1 MGAELKPDTKIQDLT
16 ALAGYVHTQKNMG
29 HTVVQC
35 HGRFDR
41 LDARELRRLREAKGM
56 GDVLIVTVIPD
67 ASCSVAS
74 DASVTVVPDAI
85 DTVAPD
91 TSDTVAP
98 DAIASATTDADN
110 CDPSGGQRG
119 GLGGGKSAGTLSADE
134 RAELVAI
141 VEAVD
146 FVAISRWPEAADTV
160 RFLAPSVYAQSPDI
174 RAERPHLAPETISA
188 ADAAPGRDRN
198 SASVA
203 APKSDLPEGLG
214 PEAAVFLE
222 RLSSRYSPATVLRH
236 VDSLRPLKVAL
247 IGESILD
254 EYVYCD
260 ALGKSGKEPVLAMR
274 YLSRERHAGGAL
286 AIANHLADFCQTID
300 LFTYLGANDSQE
312 ETVRDHLPR
321 NVFPTFIYKS
331 DSPTI
336 IKRRFVD
343 AYSRSKMF
351 AVYDL
356 NDEALGPT
364 EEAAL
369 CAAVEARIGDCD
381 LVIVADF
388 GHGLITEPLVEL
400 LCEKAP
406 FLAVNTQL
414 NAANMGYHTISKYRR
429 ADFVSIHEGEIRLDS
444 RSRNGDLRLLMRNLA
459 DQLSCR
465 TVMVTRGKYGSLMY
479 HHHDGFVACPAF
491 ATKIV
496 DRVGAGDAVFALAS
510 LGAARGVPSDLLSFL
525 GNVVGAQ
532 AVTIVGNRASVD
544 RQRLTPA
551 LDALLRPFQNQHGA
565 MVA

>member
-1 MGAELKPDTKIQDLT
+1 MGAELRPETKIQDLT
-16 ALAGYVHTQKNMG
+16 ALAGYVRTQKNMG
-29 HTVVQC
+29 QSIVHC

-41 LDARELRRLREAKGM
+41 LDTQDLLHLHEAKRM
-56 GDVLIVTVIPD
+56 GDVLIVTV
-67 ASCSVAS
+67 
-74 DASVTVVPDAI
+74 
-85 DTVAPD
+85 APD
-91 TSDTVAP
+91 PIVAV
-98 DAIASATTDADN
+98 ADDVRN
-110 CDPSGGQRG
+110 GNPRG
-119 GLGGGKSAGTLSADE
+119 GLCAESSAVLPEAE
-134 RAELVAI
+134 RAELVAGI
-141 VEAVD
+141 DAVD
-146 FVAISRWPEAADTV
+146 FVAVSRWREAAETV
-160 RFLAPSVYAQSPDI
+160 KFLAPSVYA
-174 RAERPHLAPETISA
+174 RPPGVGANAPQLAPETVCR
-188 ADAAPGRDRN
+188 DEVPLQRNPPPGRDPR
-198 SASVA
+198 AAGVA
-203 APKSDLPEGLG
+203 AAFKADLPEGLG
-214 PEAAVFLE
+214 DEAAAFLE
-222 RLSSRYSPATVLRH
+222 RLDSRYSRAAVLRH
-236 VDSLRPLKVAL
+236 LDSLRPLKVAL

-286 AIANHLADFCQTID
+286 AIANHLADYCQTID
-300 LFTYLGANDSQE
+300 LFSYLGATDSQE
-312 ETVRDHLPR
+312 EAVRDHLPR
-321 NVFPTFIYKS
+321 NVFPTFIYKA

-356 NDEALGPT
+356 NDKALSPT
-364 EEAAL
+364 EENAL
-369 CAAVEARIGDCD
+369 CAAVEARIADCD

-400 LCEKAP
+400 LCDKAP

-465 TVMVTRGKYGSLMY
+465 AMMVTRGKHGSLMY
-479 HHHDGFVACPAF
+479 HQHDGFVACPAF

-496 DRVGAGDAVFALAS
+496 DRVGAGDAVFALTS
-510 LGAARGVPSDLLSFL
+510 LCAARGVPSDLLSFL

-544 RQRLTPA
+544 RQRLTHA
-551 LDALLRPFQNQHGA
+551 LDTLLNPFQNQRGA

>member
-1 MGAELKPDTKIQDLT
+1 MGAELKPETKIQDLT
-16 ALAGYVHTQKNMG
+16 ALAGYVRTQKNMG
-29 HTVVQC
+29 HTVVHC

-41 LDARELRRLREAKGM
+41 LDSSDLVHLRDARRM
-56 GDVLIVTVIPD
+56 GDVLIVTV
-67 ASCSVAS
+67 
-74 DASVTVVPDAI
+74 
-85 DTVAPD
+85 APD
-91 TSDTVAP
+91 L
-98 DAIASATTDADN
+98 SAET
-110 CDPSGGQRG
+110 CE
-119 GLGGGKSAGTLSADE
+119 SAGMLPQDQ

-146 FVAISRWPEAADTV
+146 FVAVSRWTEAGETV
-160 RFLAPSVYAQSPDI
+160 KFLAPSVYAQPPAI
-174 RAERPHLAPETISA
+174 RTERPHLAVETVAGEEAICPGKTATA
-188 ADAAPGRDRN
+188 ADVNPLHDRPAAKVTSGGF
-198 SASVA
+198 VA
-203 APKSDLPEGLG
+203 PSKTELPEGLG
-214 PEAAVFLE
+214 PDAVTFLE
-222 RLSSRYSPATVLRH
+222 HLGSRYSQTAVLRH

-274 YLSRERHAGGAL
+274 YVSRERHAGGAL
-286 AIANHLADFCQTID
+286 AIANHLADYCQTVD
-300 LFTYLGANDSQE
+300 LFTYLGATDSQE

-321 NVFPTFIYKS
+321 NVFPTIIYKS

-356 NDEALGPT
+356 NDKALCPS
-364 EEAAL
+364 EEDAL
-369 CAAVEARIGDCD
+369 CAAVEARIADYD

-429 ADFVSIHEGEIRLDS
+429 ADFISIHEGEIRLDS

-459 DQLSCR
+459 DQLACR
-465 TVMVTRGKYGSLMY
+465 TMMVTRGKYGSLMY

-510 LGAARGVPSDLLSFL
+510 LCAARGVPSDLLSFL

-544 RQRLTPA
+544 RQRLTHA
-551 LDALLRPFQNQHGA
+551 LDALLKPFQNQRGA